1 MKLNL
6 SIKEITLVGMCAALM
21 AIFSQLSIPL
31 PFTSVPVTLQVF
43 GLVIFSV
50 IVGAKIATLSLIVY
64 VAIGAIGLP
73 VFANFH
79 SGFGVIVGPTGG
91 YIIGFVI
98 LAFLIGYASSKENK
112 ILLFIVSY
120 IGVVIDLVL
129 GTIQLKIVTGMT
141 MNAALIAGLYPFIL
155 KDLIIASIAVV
166 VGLKVKKSVAAIL
179 TQNAAA

>member
-43 GLVIFSV
+43 GLVILAV
-50 IVGAKIATLSLIVY
+50 VVGAKIGTIALIVY
-64 VAIGAIGLP
+64 VIIGTIGLP

-79 SGFGVIVGPTGG
+79 SGFGVLIGPTGG
-91 YIIGFVI
+91 YIAGFVI
-98 LAFLIGYASSKENK
+98 MAFLIGYTSSKQNK
-112 ILLFIVSY
+112 IFLFIASF
-120 IGVVIDLVL
+120 IGVAIDLLL

-141 MNAALIAGLYPFIL
+141 MQAALIAGLYPFII
-155 KDLIIASIAVV
+155 KDLITVTIAVII
-166 VGLKVKKSVAAIL
+166 GLKVKKSVESIL
-179 TQNAAA
+179 TQNAVA

>member
-43 GLVIFSV
+43 GLVILAV
-50 IVGAKIATLSLIVY
+50 IVGAKVGTLSLIIY
-64 VAIGAIGLP
+64 VIIGAIGLP

-79 SGFGVIVGPTGG
+79 SGFGVLIGPTGG

-98 LAFLIGYASSKENK
+98 MAFLIGYASSKKNK
-112 ILLFIVSY
+112 IILFTVSY
-120 IGVVIDLVL
+120 LGVLIDLIL
-129 GTIQLKIVTGMT
+129 GTIQLKVVTGMT
-141 MNAALIAGLYPFIL
+141 VNAALIAGLYPFIL
-155 KDLIIASIAVV
+155 KDLITVSIAVII
-166 VGLKVKKSVAAIL
+166 GLKVKKSVASIL
-179 TQNAAA
+179 TKNAIA

>member
-43 GLVIFSV
+43 GLVILAV
-50 IVGAKIATLSLIVY
+50 IVGAKIGTLSLIVY
-64 VAIGAIGLP
+64 TIIGAIGLP

-79 SGFGVIVGPTGG
+79 SGFGVILGPTGG
-91 YIIGFVI
+91 YIIGFI
-98 LAFLIGYASSKENK
+98 IMAFLIGYVSSKENK
-112 ILLFIVSY
+112 ILLFAASY
-120 IGVVIDLVL
+120 IGVIIDLVL

-141 MNAALIAGLYPFIL
+141 INAALIAGLYPFIL
-155 KDLIIASIAVV
+155 KDLIIVSISVII
-166 VGLKVKKSVAAIL
+166 GLRVKKSVSNIL
-179 TQNAAA
+179 TPNVAA

>member
-6 SIKEITLVGMCAALM
+6 SIKEMTIVGMCAALM

-43 GLVIFSV
+43 GLVILAI
-50 IVGAKIATLSLIVY
+50 IVGAKVGTLSLIVY
-64 VAIGAIGLP
+64 VIIGAIGLP

-79 SGFGVIVGPTGG
+79 SGFGIIVGPTGG

-98 LAFLIGYASSKENK
+98 MAFLIGLASSKENK
-112 ILLFIVSY
+112 IILFSVSY
-120 IGVVIDLVL
+120 IGVLIDLIL

-141 MNAALIAGLYPFIL
+141 LNAALIAGLYPFIF
-155 KDLIIASIAVV
+155 KDLITVSIAVLI
-166 VGLKVKKSVAAIL
+166 GLRVKKSVSSIL
-179 TQNAAA
+179 TKNAVA

>member
-43 GLVIFSV
+43 GLVILAV
-50 IVGAKIATLSLIVY
+50 IVGAKIGTLALIIY
-64 VAIGAIGLP
+64 VIIGTIGLP

-79 SGFGVIVGPTGG
+79 SGFGVLVGPTGG
-91 YIIGFVI
+91 YIIGFI
-98 LAFLIGYASSKENK
+98 IMAFLIGYASSKQNK
-112 ILLFIVSY
+112 ILLFITSY
-120 IGVVIDLVL
+120 IGVIIDLVL

-141 MNAALIAGLYPFIL
+141 IQAALIAGLYPFIL
-155 KDLIIASIAVV
+155 KDFIIVAIAVTI
-166 VGLKVKKSVAAIL
+166 GLKVKKNVESILKQNVVA
-179 TQNAAA
+179 